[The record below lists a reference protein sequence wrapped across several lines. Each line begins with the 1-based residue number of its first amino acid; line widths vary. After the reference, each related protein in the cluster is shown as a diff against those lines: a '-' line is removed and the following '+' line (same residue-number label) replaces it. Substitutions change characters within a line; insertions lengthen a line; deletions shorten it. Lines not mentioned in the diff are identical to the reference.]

1 MSIYYSISAPA
12 KLNLN
17 LFVKDKNLKG
27 IHFLQS
33 DICFLE
39 LKDKIYIKFSEKD
52 IFRQCNDDAFMIN
65 PNNNLI
71 LDAIKKFRSFTNWNK
86 NFEIY
91 LDKKIPIGAGL
102 GGGSADAAATLIIL
116 RKLFNKEKN
125 FNHISFSNIL
135 EIGSQLGSDIP
146 ACLLSKDLK
155 LNGYGREI
163 RRKKFPNNFYFLIVN
178 PNIVLSTKDV
188 FDNYSNFE
196 NLSIDY
202 NVEFFENIKIYNSLL
217 SSAIHLAPEISEIL
231 SIMRKNPNIIASGM
245 TGSGSTCFGI
255 IKNLKDIKNIQKS
268 FHRNYYVWF
277 GQKTNY
283 NLNRVRC
290 SKTLENKF

>member
-1 MSIYYSISAPA
+1 M
-12 KLNLN
+12 
-17 LFVKDKNLKG
+17 
-27 IHFLQS
+27 
-33 DICFLE
+33 
-39 LKDKIYIKFSEKD
+39 KD
-52 IFRQCNDDAFMIN
+52 IFHQCNDEAFMIN

-135 EIGSQLGSDIP
+135 EIGNQLGSDIP

-163 RRKKFPNNFYFLIVN
+163 K
-178 PNIVLSTKDV
+178 
-188 FDNYSNFE
+188 
-196 NLSIDY
+196 
-202 NVEFFENIKIYNSLL
+202 
-217 SSAIHLAPEISEIL
+217 
-231 SIMRKNPNIIASGM
+231 RKNFQVIFIS
-245 TGSGSTCFGI
+245 
-255 IKNLKDIKNIQKS
+255 
-268 FHRNYYVWF
+268 
-277 GQKTNY
+277 
-283 NLNRVRC
+283 
-290 SKTLENKF
+290 